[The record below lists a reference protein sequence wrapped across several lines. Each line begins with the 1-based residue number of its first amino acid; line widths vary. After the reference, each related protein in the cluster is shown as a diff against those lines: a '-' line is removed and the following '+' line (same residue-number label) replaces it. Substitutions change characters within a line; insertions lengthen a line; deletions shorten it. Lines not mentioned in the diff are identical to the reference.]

1 MALKTQSECDFDAYL
16 ANEREAVDVK
26 HEYVAGQVFAMTGAS
41 YDHNL
46 IVSNVIGELRAQ
58 LKTRSCAVLSNDM
71 RVRIEA
77 ADAAK
82 YPDIVALCGEPRF
95 YDGRRDLLLNPSLVV
110 EVLSPST
117 EAYDRG
123 EKFAIYRSLDSL
135 QEYVLIAQDRISV
148 EVFTRQ
154 TDGRWLLSVYTE
166 LGQTLVLDAI
176 EGRLSVEEVY
186 RGVRCEQAGPALADV
201 ERPLR

>member
-1 MALKTQSECDFDAYL
+1 MALQAKPVYSFDDYL

-41 YDHNL
+41 YHHNL
-46 IVSNVIGELRAQ
+46 IVINLASELRNQ
-58 LKTRSCAVLSNDM
+58 LKNRPCSVLSSDM
-71 RVRIEA
+71 RVRIET

-95 YDGRRDLLLNPSLVV
+95 YDQRRDVLSNPTLLV

-117 EAYDRG
+117 EAYGRG
-123 EKFAIYRSLDSL
+123 GKFAIYRGLASL
-135 QEYVLIAQDRISV
+135 QEYVLIAQDRFSV

-154 TDGRWLLSVYTE
+154 ADGRWLLSATSE
-166 LGQTLVLDAI
+166 PDALI
-176 EGRLSVEEVY
+176 TFDSIQCRM
-186 RGVRCEQAGPALADV
+186 
-201 ERPLR
+201 PLREIYDKVQFEPPEGKTVQHPV